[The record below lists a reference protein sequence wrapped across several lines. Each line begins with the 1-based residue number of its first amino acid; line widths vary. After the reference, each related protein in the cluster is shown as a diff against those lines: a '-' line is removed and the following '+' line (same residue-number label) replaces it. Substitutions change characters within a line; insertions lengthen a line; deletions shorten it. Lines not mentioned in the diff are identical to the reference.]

1 MRSLTVA
8 PGTELVIHELG
19 GDGPPALFA
28 HATGFHGRVW
38 QPVASRLNGFRSWA
52 PDLRAHGDSAVGPDG
67 LRWENFADDL
77 LAVVDELGLDRPL
90 GIGHSKGG
98 AALLLAEERRPGT
111 FRGLWCWEPVIMP
124 PAAGNGAPVDGNP
137 LARSARNRRSTFD
150 SYETALRNFASKPP
164 MQAFHP
170 EALEAYVRHGF
181 SAGPDGTV
189 HLKCEPEHEAQVYEM
204 ARHHQA
210 FASLGSVTCPVVIAR
225 GALEDGG
232 PTAMAGPV
240 AERLP
245 HGRLE
250 VHGDLGHFGPMED
263 PDAVAASIQAFAAT
277 L

>member
-1 MRSLTVA
+1 VRSLTVA
-8 PGTELVIHELG
+8 PGTELVVHELG
-19 GDGPPALFA
+19 GAGAPALFA

-38 QPVASRLNGFRSWA
+38 QPVASRLTGFQGWA

-77 LAVVDELGLDRPL
+77 LAVIDELGLDRPL

-124 PAAGNGAPVDGNP
+124 PAAGNGGPVDGNP
-137 LARSARNRRSTFD
+137 LARSARNRRATFD
-150 SYETALRNFASKPP
+150 SFEAALRNFGSKPP

-181 SAGPDGTV
+181 SAGADGAV

-210 FASLGSVTCPVVIAR
+210 YASLGSVACPVVIAR
-225 GALEDGG
+225 GSLDDAG
-232 PTAMAGPV
+232 PAAMAGPV
-240 AERLP
+240 ADRLP

-250 VHGDLGHFGPMED
+250 AHDDLGHFGPMED

>member
-1 MRSLTVA
+1 VRSLTVA
-8 PGTELVIHELG
+8 PDTDLAIHELG
-19 GDGPPALFA
+19 GAGDPALFA

-38 QPVASRLNGFRSWA
+38 QPVASRLTGLRCWA
-52 PDLRAHGDSAVGPDG
+52 PDLRAHGDSAVGPDE

-77 LAVVDELGLDRPL
+77 LAVIDHLGLDRPI

-111 FRGLWCWEPVIMP
+111 FRGLWCWEPVILP
-124 PAAGNGAPVDGNP
+124 PEAGNGGPVDGSP
-137 LARSARNRRSTFD
+137 LARSARNRRDTFD
-150 SYETALRNFASKPP
+150 SFDAALENFASKPP

-170 EALEAYVRHGF
+170 QALEAYVRHGF
-181 SAGPDGTV
+181 SSGADGSV
-189 HLKCEPEHEAQVYEM
+189 HLKCRPENEAQVYQM

-210 FASLGSVTCPVVIAR
+210 WASLGTVGCPVVIAR
-225 GALEDGG
+225 GSLGEGG
-232 PTAMAGPV
+232 PSAMAGPV

-250 VHGDLGHFGPMED
+250 PHDDLGHFGPMED
-263 PDAVAASIQAFAAT
+263 PDTVAASIQAFAAD